1 MKIQVTE
8 VSTHADGSWRVRFES
23 SAGNARGKWV
33 ARDHAPQTG
42 KSYTV
47 ELDVDVVADKKSNV
61 CAKRQEPHTLSARDD
76 TALIEA
82 TAEAVDED
90 GLAFLRLSDDCL
102 LMVETSGGIAP
113 GDVVRIVVPTRS
125 LEITMT
131 GI

>member
-1 MKIQVTE
+1 MRIQIIE
-8 VSTHADGSWRVRFES
+8 ASPHADGSWHVGFES
-23 SAGNARGKWV
+23 SAGRARGKWV
-33 ARDHAPQTG
+33 ARDHAPQIG
-42 KSYTV
+42 KFYTV

-61 CAKRQEPHTLSARDD
+61 CVERQEPHTLSARDD

-102 LMVETSGGIAP
+102 LMVETSGGITP
-113 GDVVRIVVPTRS
+113 GDVVRIAVPTRS
-125 LEITMT
+125 LVITMT